1 MIEVKRGGR
10 IINMSSA
17 SGKQG
22 YARTAAYCAS
32 KFAIVGFTQVL
43 ALELA
48 PHRITVNAVCPALV
62 DTERVDCFADSQA
75 PQNVSASEFRAEHV
89 RQTSAAT
96 PLGRI
101 AHPSDV
107 ANVAAFLAS
116 SESDFLTGLAITVAG
131 GAVMS

>member
-1 MIEVKRGGR
+1 MIEANRGGR

-17 SGKQG
+17 SGKVG

-48 PHRITVNAVCPALV
+48 PQRITVNAICPALV
-62 DTERVDCFADSQA
+62 DTERVDCYADSQA
-75 PQNVSASEFRAEHV
+75 PQNISTSEFRAQHV

-101 AHPSDV
+101 ALPSDV

-116 SESDFLTGLAITVAG
+116 PESDFLTGIAITV
-131 GAVMS
+131 S